1 MKMLNI
7 FRPMVLPVAML
18 GLLGSAAPLP
28 PLPLSSP
35 GVNHTST
42 NIVGDYVEAR
52 TASVFAGACH
62 YNGELVTTGHDAVMA
77 WKIGSGSWKGTDL
90 SGVCAM
96 GAVSSEDNL
105 KNDAATR
112 QSEIVVDSSASAAQ
126 TTALADFLAKEC
138 GSALGKIISVRE
150 GKVLFD
156 HTGSTYTVKSAGF
169 AEMTV
174 QSMPNDECCKQ
185 PNLVWYSPLMALE
198 HRKVGYTINSSYEA
212 GTVGDPWQRSEENT
226 AFYGAFVEQVGG

>member
-7 FRPMVLPVAML
+7 VRPMVLPVAML

-28 PLPLSSP
+28 PSSP
-35 GVNHTST
+35 VVVPALNQAST
-42 NIVGDYVEAR
+42 HIAGDYVEAR

-62 YNGELVTTGHDAVMA
+62 YNGELVTTGRDAVMA
-77 WKIGSGSWKGTDL
+77 WNIGSGSWKGTDL
-90 SGVCAM
+90 SGVVAI
-96 GAVSSEDNL
+96 GALSSEDNL
-105 KNDAATR
+105 KNDAANR

-126 TTALADFLAKEC
+126 TAALVDFLGKEC
-138 GSALGKIISVRE
+138 GTSLGKIVSVRH
-150 GKVLFD
+150 GRVMFD
-156 HTGSTYTVKSAGF
+156 HTGSTYTVKSNGF

-185 PNLVWYSPLMALE
+185 PSLVWYSPLMPLE

-212 GTVGDPWQRSEENT
+212 GNVGDPWQRSEENT
-226 AFYGAFVEQVGG
+226 AFYGAFGF